1 MDLKGVAVSVWQRG
15 VLMNESRALRL
26 ATTRWRLLTML
37 MNESGGGRKEKVAGL
52 GGREGKNYL
61 LLRTP
66 STLPLSVALPLRR
79 ARIRLERCIFQP
91 SRLRSQKK
99 PCFSLCVDQL
109 LGSNGMHTTRS
120 RRCHLQALQMGAF
133 SQHTW
138 WLLAQ

>member
-1 MDLKGVAVSVWQRG
+1 
-15 VLMNESRALRL
+15 
-26 ATTRWRLLTML
+26 ML

-109 LGSNGMHTTRS
+109 LGSNGMHTTS
-120 RRCHLQALQMGAF
+120 SMSSTGT
-133 SQHTW
+133 SDGS
-138 WLLAQ
+138 LLTAHMVAAGTVRYDEHS